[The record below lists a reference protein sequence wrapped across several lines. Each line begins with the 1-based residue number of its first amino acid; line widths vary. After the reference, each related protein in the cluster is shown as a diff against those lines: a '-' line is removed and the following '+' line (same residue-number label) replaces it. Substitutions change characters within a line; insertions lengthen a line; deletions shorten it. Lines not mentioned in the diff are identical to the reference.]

1 MLESTRGRESHLQ
14 VPVEAAGP
22 HCLDRTG
29 GPEGEDGG
37 RAEARGEDK
46 ATGGPPSAAWKRA
59 ERPRELLRLSAQ
71 DSARGQGTGSSRGS
85 VRPAEHRP
93 GLSRPFRPS
102 PASCEQAPSQWP
114 SFRG

>member
-37 RAEARGEDK
+37 RAEAPGEDK
-46 ATGGPPSAAWKRA
+46 ATEGPRAPPGSRA
-59 ERPRELLRLSAQ
+59 ELPRELLWLSAQ
-71 DSARGQGTGSSRGS
+71 DPARGQGTGSSRGS
-85 VRPAEHRP
+85 VRPA
-93 GLSRPFRPS
+93 G
-102 PASCEQAPSQWP
+102 
-114 SFRG
+114 G